1 MRARPLLLSMI
12 VLMVAS
18 LNVASG
24 VSARTLVD
32 PTTLTPPLKPFRICY
47 ELGPY
52 VQCDTSGNVTYENL
66 ETDELPCGLIYQG
79 AHEITNS
86 TRWYKDGLL
95 VRRAVQEQITG
106 TWSLSPTGAGPTVAW
121 AVNDSWDDEFTVPGD
136 IDSFVRVVRGSSLR
150 VPALGS
156 DMHLSGVF
164 VDDGSGDYHGIFT
177 NDDAA
182 ALELCALLVP

>member
-1 MRARPLLLSMI
+1 MRATRPMFVLIVVAILS
-12 VLMVAS
+12 L
-18 LNVASG
+18 SG
-24 VSARTLVD
+24 ATGASARTLVD
-32 PTTLTPPLKPFRICY
+32 PTTLTPPLKSFRICY

-52 VQCDTSGNVTYENL
+52 VQCDTSGDVTYANR
-66 ETDELPCGLIYQG
+66 ETDVAPCGLIYQS
-79 AHEITNS
+79 AHEVSNS
-86 TRWYKDGLL
+86 TRFYQDGLL

-121 AVNDSWDDEFTVPGD
+121 AVNDSWDDHFTVPGD

-164 VDDGSGDYHGIFT
+164 VEDGSGSYRGIST
-177 NDDAA
+177 NGDAA